1 MELKDVLYQMMDQSR
16 QASQPA
22 ELKIG
27 TVTAAAPLAVS
38 INPAMA
44 PIQNS
49 LLYLTSAVVERKL
62 SPLVAG
68 LDDVVCC
75 TENGTALPA
84 DSTGI
89 TINRALQVGDRVLLL
104 RVQNGQKY
112 IVLSRVFEGG

>member
-27 TVTAAAPLAVS
+27 TVTAAAPLTVS

-49 LLYLTSAVVERKL
+49 LLYLTSAVVERKI

-68 LDDVVCC
+68 LDDVVC

>member
-27 TVTAAAPLAVS
+27 TVTVAAPLAVS

-62 SPLVAG
+62 SPLVSG
-68 LDDVVCC
+68 LDDVVC

>member
-27 TVTAAAPLAVS
+27 TVTATAPLAIS

-62 SPLVAG
+62 SPLVVG
-68 LDDVVCC
+68 LEDVVC